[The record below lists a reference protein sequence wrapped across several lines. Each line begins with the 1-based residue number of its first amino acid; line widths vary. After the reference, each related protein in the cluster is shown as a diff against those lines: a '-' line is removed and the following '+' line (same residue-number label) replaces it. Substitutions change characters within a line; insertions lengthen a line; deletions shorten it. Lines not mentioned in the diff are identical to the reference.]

1 MNSIVKHHSKLIERI
16 IDFIVLSTLFFLSC
30 QIVPWSFDENIVV
43 TSIIYAVVVII
54 SIQLC
59 NKLVQSVFKST
70 NSVIGLM
77 LTYATGLLIGT
88 CAMLAI
94 AMLAI
99 GFNLSSMQGLSAVV
113 ILASIMAFFVL
124 GTVFPLAR
132 FDRHVT
138 Q

>member
-59 NKLVQSVFKST
+59 NNLVQSVFKSK
-70 NSVIGLM
+70 NSVIQLM
-77 LTYATGLLIGT
+77 LTYASGLLIGT

-94 AMLAI
+94 
-99 GFNLSSMQGLSAVV
+99 GFNVSSMQGLSAVV

-124 GTVFPLAR
+124 GTVSPLAR
-132 FDRHVT
+132 FDKHIT

>member
-1 MNSIVKHHSKLIERI
+1 MNSIVKRHSKLIARI
-16 IDFIVLSTLFFLSC
+16 IDFIVLSALFFLSC

-59 NKLVQSVFKST
+59 HKLVQSVFKT
-70 NSVIGLM
+70 KNSVVHLM

-88 CAMLAI
+88 C

-124 GTVFPLAR
+124 GTLSPLAR
-132 FDRHVT
+132 FDKHIT

>member
-16 IDFIVLSTLFFLSC
+16 IDFIVLSTLFLLSC
-30 QIVPWSFDENIVV
+30 QIVPWSFDENIVL

-59 NKLVQSVFKST
+59 NNLVQSVFKSK
-70 NSVIGLM
+70 NSVIQLM
-77 LTYATGLLIGT
+77 LTYASGLLIGT

-94 AMLAI
+94 
-99 GFNLSSMQGLSAVV
+99 GFNVSSMQGLSAVV

-124 GTVFPLAR
+124 GTVSPLAR
-132 FDRHVT
+132 FDRHIT